1 MENTHI
7 NSSSKFV
14 ASQSD
19 FQKLIL
25 ILKKKNYTIIAP
37 KVKDNAIIYDE
48 IVSAED
54 LPIGIKDK
62 QEKGKYFIEKT
73 SSGKYFDFVVG
84 PNSLKNY
91 FFPTEKIIFKA
102 VKK

>member
-25 ILKKKNYTIIAP
+25 ILKKENYTIIAP

-48 IVSAED
+48 IVSAEIC
-54 LPIGIKDK
+54 L
-62 QEKGKYFIEKT
+62 
-73 SSGKYFDFVVG
+73 SG
-84 PNSLKNY
+84 
-91 FFPTEKIIFKA
+91 
-102 VKK
+102 